1 MEQAYEIEK
10 LNNEANINE
19 EDTKI
24 GEDKI
29 NKDNIWILYIVVG
42 IIIVILIIFCYLKH
56 KKWKNKLLFYKI
68 YRTITNYV
76 IRMKKWSM

>member
-42 IIIVILIIFCYLKH
+42 IVIVILIIFCYLKH
-56 KKWKNKLLFYKI
+56 KK
-68 YRTITNYV
+68 
-76 IRMKKWSM
+76 MKK

>member
-56 KKWKNKLLFYKI
+56 KKNEKINFCFIKYIGLLL
-68 YRTITNYV
+68 IT
-76 IRMKKWSM
+76 

>member
-56 KKWKNKLLFYKI
+56 KK
-68 YRTITNYV
+68 
-76 IRMKKWSM
+76 MKK